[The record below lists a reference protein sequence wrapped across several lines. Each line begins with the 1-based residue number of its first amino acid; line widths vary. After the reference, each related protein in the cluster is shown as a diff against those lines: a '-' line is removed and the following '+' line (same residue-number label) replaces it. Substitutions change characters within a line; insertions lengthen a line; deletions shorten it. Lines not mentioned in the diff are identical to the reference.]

1 MYSDEETNSSTTW
14 MAWGRVDF
22 QQIYWWLIPLFHFTS
37 SIQIVKNV
45 YADLI
50 CNENVVLNK

>member
-1 MYSDEETNSSTTW
+1 

-22 QQIYWWLIPLFHFTS
+22 QQIYWWIIPLFHFTS

-45 YADLI
+45 YADII